1 MECWWGDGGVF
12 VWVVE
17 MDFWRKGVRDAVR
30 WQVWRAGD
38 WRRWDGMG
46 SRLLY

>member
-1 MECWWGDGGVF
+1 MECWWGDGGVV

-17 MDFWRKGVRDAVR
+17 MDFWRKGVREAVR
-30 WQVWRAGD
+30 GQVWRAGD